1 MPLLTERYRS
11 GTRGYK
17 HVAPPEQEP
26 LLTNHLQQAQLI
38 NRSGFGIAASP
49 SLAMRSALLAI
60 LSTGIA
66 TTLAILLTPD
76 DPSGEGALFYPALV
90 MSTGL
95 AIAPVVTALR
105 YPKTLLRGET
115 LLSLAPIYWL
125 LLDLLQGVYAM
136 QDITADQVRQSFL
149 AIGIFVLMVRFSALR
164 RSWNIPKVLI
174 SSVSQEFSI
183 NTYFALAIACFALGM
198 LNFAVPCNFNV
209 FEMVHY
215 LGQERWAAPWGR
227 GQLGGWDAFLDHL
240 QYFGYLLP
248 VLTVVIGRRV
258 GLRNTRTILCLGMSV
273 IVALFLAQSGSRR
286 VIGVIGGMALIL
298 WVLDQHRLRIKHLVM
313 TIVAIFALLI
323 TLQVMLEYRNVGLS
337 VLVGT
342 GEVPSRRFEK
352 TQLLEEQHLRV
363 DDNFYRLCQIIQLI
377 PDSHPFV
384 YHKYFVYVIVRPVP
398 RIFWPGKP
406 VDPGFDLPTAL
417 GVEGVSFSY
426 SVIGELYMSLGFIG
440 IALGGWFYGRIA
452 STASGLLAR
461 CNTQGALVIYSIVV
475 MALFSGMRSIL
486 ELILVSYVVL
496 AWVGLSH
503 LFIRLRQ
510 AKAQ

>member
-1 MPLLTERYRS
+1 LNS
-11 GTRGYK
+11 
-17 HVAPPEQEP
+17 EQIIWRRP
-26 LLTNHLQQAQLI
+26 Q
-38 NRSGFGIAASP
+38 FGIAVAP
-49 SLAMRSALLAI
+49 SLTIRSTLIALL
-60 LSTGIA
+60 STSMA
-66 TTLAILLTPD
+66 TTLAILLIPE

-90 MSTGL
+90 MSAGL
-95 AIAPVVTALR
+95 AAAPLDAAIR
-105 YPKTLLRGET
+105 YPKALLRGEC

-136 QDITADQVRQSFL
+136 QDITADQVREAFL
-149 AIGIFVLMVRFSALR
+149 GIAIFVAMVWLAALR
-164 RSWNIPKVLI
+164 RSWKIPKVLI

-183 NTYFALAIACFALGM
+183 NTYFALAIACFLIGM
-198 LNFAVPCNFNV
+198 LNFALPCNFNV

-258 GLRNTRTILCLGMSV
+258 GARNMRTLICLAMSV
-273 IVALFLAQSGSRR
+273 VITLFLAQSGSRR
-286 VIGVIGGMALIL
+286 VIGVVAGMALVL
-298 WVLDQHRLRIKHLVM
+298 WVLDQQRLRIKHLV
-313 TIVAIFALLI
+313 ISAVAILALLLA
-323 TLQVMLEYRNVGLS
+323 LQLMLEYRNVGLS
-337 VLVGT
+337 VLVGK
-342 GEVPSRRFEK
+342 GEVPSGRFEK
-352 TQLLEEQHLRV
+352 RQLLEEQHLRV

-384 YHKYFVYVIVRPVP
+384 YHRYLVYVIVRPVP
-398 RIFWPGKP
+398 RVFWPGKP
-406 VDPGFDLPTAL
+406 VDAGFDLPSAL
-417 GVEGVSFSY
+417 GVEGVSYSY

-440 IALGGWFYGRIA
+440 IALGGWFYGRVA
-452 STASGLLAR
+452 SMASGLLAR
-461 CNTQGALVIYSIVV
+461 CTTQGALVIYSIVV

-503 LFIRLRQ
+503 LFIKLRQ